1 MALHGNCAI
10 DEFHVFWSEWRAARL
25 ALDSVHLNIAR
36 EVNIEGDVMNRLLGS
51 SS

>member
-10 DEFHVFWSEWRAARL
+10 DEFHVFWCERRAARL

-36 EVNIEGDVMNRLLGS
+36 EVNIEGDVLNRLLGS